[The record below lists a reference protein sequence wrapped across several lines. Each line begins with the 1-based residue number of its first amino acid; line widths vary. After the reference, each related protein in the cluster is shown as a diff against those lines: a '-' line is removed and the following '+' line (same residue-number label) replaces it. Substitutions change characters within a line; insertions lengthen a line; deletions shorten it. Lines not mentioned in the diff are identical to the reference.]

1 MGIADKNN
9 LLFLLRRFGRALGR
23 RFRLFKRLF
32 RFRLLGL
39 FLFFRGCRGSLF
51 FFYCLR
57 IGFAPSKGFSYH
69 GCHIILDR
77 ALRRLYF
84 YSFILQKS
92 NDFLALLF
100 QFLCY
105 FMHFYFGHSNRSFL
119 KTCYC
124 FPILPLLPD
133 AF

>member
-9 LLFLLRRFGRALGR
+9 LLFLLRRFRYALGR
-23 RFRLFKRLF
+23 RFRLFRRLF
-32 RFRLLGL
+32 RLRLLGL
-39 FLFFRGCRGSLF
+39 FLFFRSYRGSFLF
-51 FFYCLR
+51 LCCLC
-57 IGFAPSKGFSYH
+57 ISFAPSKGFSYH
-69 GCHIILDR
+69 GCHIILNR
-77 ALRRLYF
+77 TLRRLYF